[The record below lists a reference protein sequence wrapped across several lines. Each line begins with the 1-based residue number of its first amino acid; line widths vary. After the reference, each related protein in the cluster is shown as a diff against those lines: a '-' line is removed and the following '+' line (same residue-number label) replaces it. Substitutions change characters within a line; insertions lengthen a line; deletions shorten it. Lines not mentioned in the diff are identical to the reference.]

1 MKSNTWTLFLDR
13 DGVINKKKQNGYIQ
27 NRAEFEFLPGVLNF
41 FKDFSN
47 YFDKIVIV
55 TNQQGIS
62 KGLMSIEDLADI
74 HSFMAKEIINS
85 GGKIDKIYFCAD
97 LAINNPICRKPNIGM
112 GLEAKKDFPD
122 IDFSRSFI
130 VGDSDTDIEFGTRLG
145 MKTVWIDDNFAS
157 EETRKKISK
166 EADFIFSS
174 LFEFGES
181 IEKTGIEFKK

>member
-13 DGVINKKKQNGYIQ
+13 DGVINKKKQDGYIQ

-62 KGLMSIEDLADI
+62 KGLMTIEDLTDI
-74 HSFMAKEIINS
+74 HSFMTKEIINS

-145 MKTVWIDDNFAS
+145 MKTVWINESITDLNKRND
-157 EETRKKISK
+157 ISSK
-166 EADFIFSS
+166 ADYTFSS
-174 LFEFGES
+174 LKDFIISLNNHS
-181 IEKTGIEFKK
+181 ILFKT

>member
-13 DGVINKKKQNGYIQ
+13 DGVINKKKQGGYIQ

-62 KGLMSIEDLADI
+62 KGLMTIEDLTDI
-74 HSFMAKEIINS
+74 HSFMTKEIINS

-122 IDFSRSFI
+122 IDFSRSFM

-145 MKTVWIDDNFAS
+145 MKTVWIDNNSTDV
-157 EETRKKISK
+157 EKKKEIVYKADYCFESLKDFVIS
-166 EADFIFSS
+166 
-174 LFEFGES
+174 LNNHS
-181 IEKTGIEFKK
+181 IVFKT